1 MGVVTEVYPNS
12 DGKVRRVQV
21 SYKNNT
27 EGVEYKGTKFTKVE
41 RPVQRLV
48 VIAPNK
54 AKADDN

>member
-1 MGVVTEVYPNS
+1 MGVVTEVYPSS

-27 EGVEYKGTKFTKVE
+27 DGVEYNGTKFTRVE

-48 VIAPNK
+48 VIAPNNT
-54 AKADDN
+54 DQGNN